1 MKPSSAWVVIASL
14 TALAGCT
21 GRQQEAPGSA
31 ANTPGCSRAAALRDS
46 VPGLLREG
54 KLGRAV
60 RTIEE
65 ADVACPASSGLTW
78 EPLLRAQL
86 ELGLDA
92 DAARVAAAI
101 EASPAATPGA
111 KRAARELGSRP
122 PVVGRSEPAAARAL
136 RVKATLADDA
146 GDHRGAK
153 GLFLQAW
160 DMDRVQ
166 GRSLAEAG
174 VAAKAAGDPVEA
186 QRLFDRALV
195 ALERQTGATPQQK
208 ELLPE
213 GQSYFSPD
221 GQYLATPTVSLP
233 DRSPQVALFERR
245 GSRATLVATLGAA
258 LGAREIAFAPR
269 STMAVWKLGAESGG
283 LLYDL
288 ETGASHPLPGAE
300 RVAFSPDGA
309 TLAVFADKRVR
320 LLESSTGK
328 LLAEAPRVASDALF
342 EVSFSRD
349 GQRLYA
355 IANGQGGLFV
365 HAIPSLATLIAEP
378 RAFSATVSATEHLVG
393 ALLADPPALAV
404 FDCTTGKK
412 VKSAPL
418 VGLPAEEV
426 HLAFAHD
433 ESRLFMGVMD
443 DALTILNLTTGAL
456 TGLARKEPHAER
468 LTQLALT
475 ADDRRACALVSRVE
489 PASCLF
495 DVTRKVALPAG
506 APRRPGTI
514 PLDFVVGD
522 TAVSVDVARRGASGI
537 TGSDRELLRSVNGG
551 GMAMRN
557 GAVSPDRSTIALVEV
572 AAHQAN
578 PSDDAVV
585 DTYNEVRLLLIDAK
599 SARLLGEVPLTAEA
613 RDVVTLDLWFA
624 PDGRSVAVRLGEAG
638 YLVDTKARRVVGHLA
653 EMSVDGS
660 PAFSA
665 DGGLVASGGTILDT
679 RSGVVTA
686 LALSPA
692 NVCAVG
698 DQVLPLEVCAD
709 RLAGIAA
716 P

>member
-14 TALAGCT
+14 TALVGCT
-21 GRQQEAPGSA
+21 GRPRESPGSA
-31 ANTPGCSRAAALRDS
+31 VNTPGCSRAAALRDS

-60 RTIEE
+60 RTIEQ
-65 ADVACPASSGLTW
+65 ADVACPASRALTW
-78 EPLLRAQL
+78 EPLLRAQV

-92 DAARVAAAI
+92 DAAHVAAAI
-101 EASPAATPGA
+101 EGLPEATPGA
-111 KRAARELGSRP
+111 KSAARELRNRP
-122 PVVGRSEPAAARAL
+122 PVVGRSDPAAARAL

-146 GDHRGAK
+146 GDHRRAK

-160 DMDRVQ
+160 DMDRAQ

-174 VAAKAAGDPVEA
+174 VAAKVAGDPVEA

-195 ALERQTGATPQQK
+195 ALERRTGATPQRK

-221 GQYLATPTVSLP
+221 GQYLAIPTVALP

-269 STMAVWKLGAESGG
+269 SAMAVWKLGSESGG
-283 LLYDL
+283 LLYEL
-288 ETGASHPLPGAE
+288 ETGTSHPLPGAE
-300 RVAFSPDGA
+300 RVAFSPDGV

-320 LLESSTGK
+320 LLESATGK
-328 LLAEAPRVASDALF
+328 LLAEAPRVTSDALF
-342 EVSFSRD
+342 DVRFSRD

-355 IANGQGGLFV
+355 TAKGQGGLFV
-365 HAIPSLATLIAEP
+365 HAIPSLATTIDEP
-378 RAFSATVSATEHLVG
+378 RAFSATVSANEHLVG
-393 ALLADPPALAV
+393 ALLADPPTLAV
-404 FDCTTGKK
+404 FDCATGKK

-418 VGLPAEEV
+418 VGLPAEKV

-433 ESRLFMGVMD
+433 ESNLFMGVMD

-456 TGLARKEPHAER
+456 TGLARKESHAEL
-468 LTQLALT
+468 LTRLALT
-475 ADDRRACALVSRVE
+475 ADDQRACALVSRVE

-495 DVTRKVALPAG
+495 DVTRKVALPG
-506 APRRPGTI
+506 GTPRRPGTI

-522 TAVSVDVARRGASGI
+522 TAVSIDVPRRGASGI
-537 TGSDRELLRSVNGG
+537 TGSDRELLRTVNGG
-551 GMAMRN
+551 GVVMRN
-557 GAVSPDRSTIALVEV
+557 GAVSPDRSTIALVE
-572 AAHQAN
+572 AAVHRVN
-578 PSDDAVV
+578 PPDDAAV
-585 DTYNEVRLLLIDAK
+585 DTYNDVRLLLIDAK

-613 RDVVTLDLWFA
+613 RDVVTLGLWFA
-624 PDGRSVAVRLGEAG
+624 PDGRSVALLLGEIV
-638 YLVDTKARRVVGHLA
+638 YLVDIKARRVVAHPSGMNL
-653 EMSVDGS
+653 DGS

-665 DGGLVASGGTILDT
+665 DGSLVASGSTILDT

-686 LALSPA
+686 LALSPTI
-692 NVCAVG
+692 VCAVG

-709 RLAGIAA
+709 RFAEIVT